1 LYDGGSSRGI
11 VNEGKH
17 EKIAND
23 SNKVKASSSNKK
35 PKLKKNNSKVSQ
47 VQTPNF
53 QTFIKYKGC
62 VTSEIT

>member
-1 LYDGGSSRGI
+1 

-17 EKIAND
+17 EKITND

-35 PKLKKNNSKVSQ
+35 PKLKKTTQVSQ
-47 VQTPNF
+47 VQTLDF

>member
-1 LYDGGSSRGI
+1 LYDGGSSGGI

-17 EKIAND
+17 EKITND

-35 PKLKKNNSKVSQ
+35 PKLKKTTQVSQ
-47 VQTPNF
+47 VQTLDF